1 MYSTIPLGSQ
11 TQQVLREAA
20 PTHKKKKK
28 NSFTTGVWHPSG
40 DTFPPSPLAARSS
53 MPCMKT
59 LARAITLYG
68 GKCVLSLQITR
79 TARFLLQSFHG
90 ALCTEQWISVLCASC
105 DCLFTFSQGKLAA
118 AVCLSLPIQAQAS
131 DDPDLCLFAQQ
142 NFFTASIKR
151 RITHALMHTHTHT
164 SSKSIK

>member
-1 MYSTIPLGSQ
+1 
-11 TQQVLREAA
+11 
-20 PTHKKKKK
+20 
-28 NSFTTGVWHPSG
+28 
-40 DTFPPSPLAARSS
+40 

-142 NFFTASIKR
+142 NFLQR
-151 RITHALMHTHTHT
+151 L
-164 SSKSIK
+164 